1 MGTGNSFIASSLDS
15 SGLVPDGEI
24 WYPKKDTSDAQKL
37 RALRGVNKYAI
48 FLHASEKLVKVDLME
63 CVVFREDK
71 KIITVGIHKVESS
84 RHLVNKSC

>member
-1 MGTGNSFIASSLDS
+1 M
-15 SGLVPDGEI
+15 PDGEI
-24 WYPKKDTSDAQKL
+24 WYPKKDVMMMTSDAQKL